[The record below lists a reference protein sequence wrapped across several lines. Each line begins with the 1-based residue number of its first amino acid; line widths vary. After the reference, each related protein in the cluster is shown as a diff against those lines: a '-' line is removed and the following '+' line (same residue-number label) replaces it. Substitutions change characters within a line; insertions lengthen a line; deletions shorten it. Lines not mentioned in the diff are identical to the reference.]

1 MELKSRPCFVLG
13 GGAAAV
19 VLVLDQLSKWWVITR
34 LMNPPRVIEITP
46 FFNFVMWWNKGV
58 TFGLF
63 ASAPGWGRWVM
74 VVLALVIAVVLVIWL
89 VKVNDKIPAFGIGL
103 VIGGAVGNVI
113 DRIRFGAVADF
124 LDFHVGALHWP
135 AFNLADATITI
146 GVGLM
151 LIDAFIE
158 RRKPLD

>member
-1 MELKSRPCFVLG
+1 MELKCRPCFVLG
-13 GGAAAV
+13 AAAAAV
-19 VLVLDQLSKWWVITR
+19 VLVLDQLSKWWVITK
-34 LMNPPRVIEITP
+34 LMTPPRAIEVSP
-46 FFNFVMWWNKGV
+46 YFNLVMWWNKGV

-63 ASAPGWGRWVM
+63 ASAPGWGRWAL
-74 VVLALVIAVVLVIWL
+74 VVLALVITVVLVIWL
-89 VKVNDKIPAFGIGL
+89 LKVNHKIPALGIGL

-135 AFNLADATITI
+135 AFNLADSTITI
-146 GVGLM
+146 GVGFM

-158 RRKPLD
+158 RREPLD

>member
-1 MELKSRPCFVLG
+1 MELKFRPCFVLG

-34 LMNPPRVIEITP
+34 LMTPPRVIEVTP

-63 ASAPGWGRWVM
+63 ASAPGWGRWAM
-74 VVLALVIAVVLVIWL
+74 VVLALVITVVLVIWL
-89 VKVNDKIPAFGIGL
+89 VKVNDKIQALGIGL
-103 VIGGAVGNVI
+103 VVGGAVGNVI

-135 AFNLADATITI
+135 AFNLADSTITI

-151 LIDAFIE
+151 LIDAFLA
-158 RRKPLD
+158 RREPLD

>member
-13 GGAAAV
+13 AAAAGL

-74 VVLALVIAVVLVIWL
+74 VVLALVITAVLVIWL
-89 VKVNDKIPAFGIGL
+89 VRVNDKLLALAIGL

-113 DRIRFGAVADF
+113 DRIRFTAVADF
-124 LDFHVGALHWP
+124 LDFHAGAWHWP
-135 AFNLADATITI
+135 AFNLADSAITI
-146 GVGLM
+146 GVGLL
-151 LIDAFIE
+151 LIDAFLA
-158 RRKPLD
+158 RREPLD

>member
-89 VKVNDKIPAFGIGL
+89 VKVNDKIPALGIGL

-113 DRIRFGAVADF
+113 DRTRFGAVADF

>member
-1 MELKSRPCFVLG
+1 MELKSRSCFVLG
-13 GGAAAV
+13 AGAAAL

-74 VVLALVIAVVLVIWL
+74 VALSLAITAILVIWL
-89 VKVNDKIPAFGIGL
+89 LKVNDKLLALAIGL

-113 DRIRFGAVADF
+113 DRIRFTAVADF
-124 LDFHVGALHWP
+124 LDFHVGLWHWP
-135 AFNLADATITI
+135 AFNLADSAITI
-146 GVGLM
+146 GVGLL
-151 LIDAFIE
+151 LIDAFLA
-158 RRKPLD
+158 RREPLD